1 MKLRFKDWKN
11 ITIKQ
16 YYEIVD
22 IAEDPELS
30 KQERE
35 IKLVSYLTG
44 EPESKV
50 QLLPA
55 LELEALVVDAE
66 FLKSFSFDQ
75 KHCPRRMKIA
85 EKKFRVIL
93 EPAKLTTA
101 QYLDFKTFY
110 GYRDLKTYYGNVL
123 ACFLI
128 PEEAKGYGDNYDPLE
143 IAKFL
148 YDNVTIQEANT
159 LMFFFLKKLDL
170 SMRITLAYLDFL
182 MKRLAKKNPGN
193 PKIQEARKVLEA
205 QVKRMLGYRS

>member
-1 MKLRFKDWKN
+1 MKLKFNDWKN

-22 IAEDPELS
+22 IVEDPELLQ
-30 KQERE
+30 QERE
-35 IKLVSYLTG
+35 VKLISYLTG
-44 EPESKV
+44 EPEDKV

-55 LELEALVVDAE
+55 LELGRLLTDAE
-66 FLKSFSFDQ
+66 FLKTFSFDRS
-75 KHCPRRMKIA
+75 HCPRRMKIA
-85 EKKFRVIL
+85 GKKFRVVL
-93 EPAKLTTA
+93 EPVKLTTA

-110 GYRDLKTYYGNVL
+110 SYRDLKKYYGNVL

-128 PEEAKGYGDNYDPLE
+128 PKEAKGYGDNYDPLE

-170 SMRITLAYLDFL
+170 SMRITLAYLDSL
-182 MKRLAKKNPGN
+182 VKKLAKESPENQ
-193 PKIQEARKVLEA
+193 KIQEIRKVLET
-205 QVKRMLGYRS
+205 QVRHMLGYRS